1 MSEQN
6 ISIEEFEQKYV
17 ARLET
22 RKLDY
27 NALSFQEQISPHYRR
42 AQCRYVG
49 TGAVAAVDSNV
60 IQAGNFTLSNMY
72 LPAGCE
78 GPMHLHEDVEEVF
91 FVIKGSVTARVQIG
105 DTIHELK
112 LSERDCIWTPPGYY
126 RGVRNDSDE
135 EAIMAVMLGAPKPQ
149 IPTYEPGSALENLRV
164 ERAKAKAAAAA
175 AEAENK

>member
-17 ARLET
+17 ARLNT

-27 NALSFQEQISPHYRR
+27 NALSFQEQVNPAYRR

-49 TGAVAAVDSNV
+49 TGGVATTDSNV
-60 IQAGNFTLSNMY
+60 IKAEHFTLSNMY
-72 LPAGCE
+72 LPVGAE
-78 GPMHLHEDVEEVF
+78 GPMHLHSDVEEVF
-91 FVIKGSVTARVQIG
+91 FVIRGSVTALVQIG
-105 DTIHELK
+105 ETVHEVK
-112 LSERDCIWTPPGYY
+112 LEERDCIWTPPGYY
-126 RGVRNDSDE
+126 RGVRNDGDV

-149 IPTYEPGSALENLRV
+149 IPTYPEGSELEAIRV

-175 AEAENK
+175 QAEQK

>member
-6 ISIEEFEQKYV
+6 ISIEEFEQKFV

-27 NALSFQEQISPHYRR
+27 NALSFQEQVNPAYRR

-49 TGAVAAVDSNV
+49 TGGVATTDSNV
-60 IQAGNFTLSNMY
+60 IKAENFTLSNMY
-72 LPAGCE
+72 LPVGAE
-78 GPMHLHEDVEEVF
+78 GPMHLHSDVEEVF
-91 FVIKGSVTARVQIG
+91 FVIRGSVTALVQIG
-105 DTIHELK
+105 ETIHEVK

-126 RGVRNDSDE
+126 RGVRNDGDE

-149 IPTYEPGSALENLRV
+149 IPTYPEGSELEAIRV

-175 AEAENK
+175 AEQQK

>member
-6 ISIEEFEQKYV
+6 ITIEEFEQKFV

-27 NALSFQEQISPHYRR
+27 NALSFQEQVSPAYRR

-49 TGAVAAVDSNV
+49 TGGVATTDSNV

-72 LPAGCE
+72 LPVGAE
-78 GPMHLHEDVEEVF
+78 GPLHLHSDVEEVF
-91 FVIKGSVTARVQIG
+91 FVIKGKIVALVQLG
-105 DTIHELK
+105 DTVHEIPLG
-112 LSERDCIWTPPGYY
+112 ERDCIWSPPGYY
-126 RGVRNDSDE
+126 RGVRNVGDE

-149 IPTYEPGSALENLRV
+149 IPTYPEGSDLEAIRV

-175 AEAENK
+175 AAEEQK